1 MARNDWVFISSYHI
15 SLFKG
20 ELGMGSFYLERALFV
35 VGDPNTGKS
44 VQLRSMFRDIR
55 FSTDGIIPTG
65 HNLQETYRLSND
77 RSIYIR
83 LTSPHENGENIE
95 EFFDKILT
103 KIRRPGRWNFAGPL
117 QPNQSN
123 TRMLDLVEIVEAFV
137 DRFSPERLRVVF
149 LSPDRNGDTV
159 FDTTAPLDQL
169 QNIGAVEVCAIDAR
183 NRRWNGLFLAD
194 FFDFT

>member
-1 MARNDWVFISSYHI
+1 MR
-15 SLFKG
+15 
-20 ELGMGSFYLERALFV
+20 SFYLERALFV

-77 RSIYIR
+77 RYIYIR
-83 LTSPHENGENIE
+83 LTSPHENGENLE
-95 EFFDKILT
+95 EFFNKICT
-103 KIRRPGRWNFAGPL
+103 KTGPGRWNFAGPI
-117 QPNQSN
+117 QPNPSN
-123 TRMLDLVEIVEAFV
+123 RMPGLVEIVTAFV
-137 DRFSPERLRVVF
+137 NRFSPERLRVVF
-149 LSPDRNGDTV
+149 LSPDWNGDTV

-169 QNIGAVEVCAIDAR
+169 QNIEIVEVCAIDAR
-183 NRRWNGLFLAD
+183 NRVGNGLFLAD